1 MKASLWAHRRT
12 LAAMHHAALKALAAA
27 PNSQLKVGTLLQAI
41 EFTVLLDD
49 WSRTVYDNGNTRWRS
64 IFAFASVG
72 SRQTSCRLVTVWRQI
87 IFYAAQLHTLFNW
100 VKSATT
106 HPPHVLVSAKVLLQ
120 SRRAKG
126 GFSFGVL
133 ALHG

>member
-1 MKASLWAHRRT
+1 MKVNPSRCDVLI
-12 LAAMHHAALKALAAA
+12 AAMHNVALKAFAAA
-27 PNSQLKVGTLLQAI
+27 PNGQIKVGALMQTI
-41 EFTVLLDD
+41 ESTVPLDECA
-49 WSRTVYDNGNTRWRS
+49 RTVYDNGNTRWRS
-64 IFAFASVG
+64 V
-72 SRQTSCRLVTVWRQI
+72 CRNSLSHKG
-87 IFYAAQLHTLFNW
+87 LNW
-100 VKSATT
+100 LESGPT

>member
-1 MKASLWAHRRT
+1 MKVNLSRSDVLI
-12 LAAMHHAALKALAAA
+12 AAMHLAALKVLAAA
-27 PNSQLKVGTLLQAI
+27 PNGQLKVGAFKQAI
-41 EFTVLLDD
+41 ESTVPLDD
-49 WSRTVYDNGNTRWRS
+49 WARTVYDNGNTRWRS
-64 IFAFASVG
+64 IFAFASADF
-72 SRQTSCRLVTVWRQI
+72 RQTSCRLAAVWRQI

-100 VKSATT
+100 VEFAPT